1 MAVDRRT
8 HSLELAWLMSG
19 GPARKHTAG
28 GTSAEAIGRLSDAW
42 NREFIACLRPDR
54 ALQRGTAAWIIIVD
68 QGRAP
73 QTAPRPPPPLLRTA
87 PDRRAPL

>member
-1 MAVDRRT
+1 M
-8 HSLELAWLMSG
+8 ELAWLMAD
-19 GPARKHTAG
+19 GPARKQTAG

-54 ALQRGTAAWIIIVD
+54 ALRRGTAAWIIIVD

-73 QTAPRPPPPLLRTA
+73 QTAPRLSPPGLRTA
-87 PDRRAPL
+87 ADGRTPL